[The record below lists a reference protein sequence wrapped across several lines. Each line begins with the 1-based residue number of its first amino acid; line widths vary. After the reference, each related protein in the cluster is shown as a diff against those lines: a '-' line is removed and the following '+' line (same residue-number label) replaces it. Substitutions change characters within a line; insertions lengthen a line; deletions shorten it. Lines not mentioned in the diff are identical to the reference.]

1 MTKSMSPTPTPV
13 AARLFSKRS
22 DFIMCQNGRAGLG
35 LSFPQQV
42 SIRMLWCGVC
52 TR

>member
-1 MTKSMSPTPTPV
+1 MTKSMSPMPTPV
-13 AARLFSKRS
+13 AARLFSNRS
-22 DFIMCQNGRAGLG
+22 DFIMFQKGRVGRG
-35 LSFPQQV
+35 LSLPTQV